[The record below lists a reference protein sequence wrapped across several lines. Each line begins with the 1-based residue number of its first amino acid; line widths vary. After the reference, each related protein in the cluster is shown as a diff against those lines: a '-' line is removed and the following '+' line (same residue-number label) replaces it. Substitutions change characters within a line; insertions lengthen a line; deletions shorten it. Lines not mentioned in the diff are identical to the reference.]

1 MGVTS
6 GSNSRQLE
14 RVCLGWAGRALAWSS
29 NVKSR
34 HGSDHEDEDHTP
46 ARESTQGVLFPA
58 RVAHALGTAPEGLQ
72 ELCVGSRVS
81 GPLSL
86 LL

>member
-1 MGVTS
+1 M
-6 GSNSRQLE
+6 
-14 RVCLGWAGRALAWSS
+14 LAWSS

-72 ELCVGSRVS
+72 ELCLDRGFQARFSSCRD
-81 GPLSL
+81 
-86 LL
+86 